1 MSCSPDRLRHL
12 PQAVAPREA
21 EDMTPDPR
29 ALEVPLERQLSVL
42 VPIAGRLHVADAH
55 PLVAPHDWQGPASG
69 AYRDLEDALRHRIR
83 QASEAAEA
91 AVHAT
96 RHALA
101 VAARMADLQL
111 PDV

>member
-1 MSCSPDRLRHL
+1 MSWSPDRPIPVPRT
-12 PQAVAPREA
+12 VASAEA
-21 EDMTPDPR
+21 EGMTPDPR

-55 PLVAPHDWQGPASG
+55 PLVAPHDWQGPAAG
-69 AYRDLEDALRHRIR
+69 AYRDLEDALRHRVR

-96 RHALA
+96 RRALA
-101 VAARMADLQL
+101 VAARLADLQL